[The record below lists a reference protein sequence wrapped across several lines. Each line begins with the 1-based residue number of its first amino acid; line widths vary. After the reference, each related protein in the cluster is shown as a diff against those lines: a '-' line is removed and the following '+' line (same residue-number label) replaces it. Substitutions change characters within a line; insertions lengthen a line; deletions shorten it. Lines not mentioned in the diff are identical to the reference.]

1 MLQLA
6 GFLPFVVSFFQNP
19 EKTIF
24 RLSRK
29 KQQ

>member
-19 EKTIF
+19 EKKFF
-24 RLSRK
+24 RLNRK

>member
-24 RLSRK
+24 RLNRK
-29 KQQ
+29 NKQ